1 MGRIKSSLI
10 KRTAKTLVKENSSLS
25 PNFDENKITLQKYT
39 LPDKG
44 TRNKIA
50 GYIVRLKRAGNVPK
64 PRKNLENIEKN
75 E

>member
-1 MGRIKSSLI
+1 MGRIKSALI
-10 KRTAKTLVKENSSLS
+10 KRTARTIVKENNDLTIS
-25 PNFDENKITLQKYT
+25 FEKNKEAIKKYT

-50 GYIVRLKRAGNVPK
+50 GYIVRIKRAGNIPK
-64 PRKNLENIEKN
+64 PRKIAEKN

>member
-10 KRTAKTLVKENSSLS
+10 KRTAKTLVKENSSLNS
-25 PNFDENKITLQKYT
+25 DFGDNKKMLEDYK

-64 PRKNLENIEKN
+64 PRKNLETSQEND
-75 E
+75 

>member
-10 KRTAKTLVKENSSLS
+10 KRTARTLIKENAGLS
-25 PNFDENKITLQKYT
+25 ENFEDNKKALETYI

-44 TRNKIA
+44 TRNKVA
-50 GYIVRLKRAGNVPK
+50 GYIVKIKRAGNIPK
-64 PRKNLENIEKN
+64 PRRNIIKN

>member
-10 KRTAKTLVKENSSLS
+10 KRTARLLVKRNEEFSS
-25 PNFDENKITLQKYT
+25 NFNENKDLLKEHS

-50 GYIVRLKRAGNVPK
+50 GYIVRIKRAGKVPK
-64 PRKNLENIEKN
+64 PRKVIEQD

>member
-10 KRTAKTLVKENSSLS
+10 KRTARTLIKENTEFSKDFK
-25 PNFDENKITLQKYT
+25 NNKKVLETYT

-50 GYIVRLKRAGNVPK
+50 GYIVRIKRTGNIPK
-64 PRKNLENIEKN
+64 PRKNIEKN

>member
-10 KRTAKTLVKENSSLS
+10 KRTAKTLVKENSEFSG
-25 PNFDENKITLQKYT
+25 NFETNKKMLAQYT

-50 GYIVRLKRAGNVPK
+50 GYIVKLKRAGNVPR
-64 PRKNLENIEKN
+64 PRKTLENTEKN
-75 E
+75 G

>member
-10 KRTAKTLVKENSSLS
+10 KRTARTLVKTNSEFSS
-25 PNFDENKITLQKYT
+25 DFKHNKKVLDVYT

-44 TRNKIA
+44 TRNKVA
-50 GYIVRLKRAGNVPK
+50 GYIVRIKRAGNIPK
-64 PRKNLENIEKN
+64 PRKNIEKN